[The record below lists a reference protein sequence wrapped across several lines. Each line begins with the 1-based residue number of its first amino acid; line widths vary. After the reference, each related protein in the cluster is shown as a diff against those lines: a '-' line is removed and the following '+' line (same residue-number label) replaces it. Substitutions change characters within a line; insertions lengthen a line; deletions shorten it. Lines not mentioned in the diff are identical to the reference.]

1 MDIHNCWFPQSF
13 DKTMTPTD
21 TTRMPRLAVDNL
33 AKTFILHNRGGR
45 RICGYRD
52 VSFSVYPGR
61 LLALTGPSG
70 SGKSSVMKSIYR
82 TYTPSRGSMRL
93 YNGKD
98 VVNLADCSASE
109 ILQHRRKSIGFVTQ
123 FLKILPRVTAL
134 DVVAQPLIES
144 GTEQEDAREQAA
156 NLLKLLGIR
165 KELFFVSPLTF
176 SGGEQQRVNI
186 ARGVISPKEL
196 LLLDEPTASLDEES
210 AERVLGLLDKLKEQG
225 IAMIAIF
232 HDRERMVK
240 VADEEYSL
248 GWRK

>member
-1 MDIHNCWFPQSF
+1 
-13 DKTMTPTD
+13 MTPTD
-21 TTRMPRLAVDNL
+21 TTLMPRLAVDNL
-33 AKTFILHNRGGR
+33 AKTFTLHNRGGR
-45 RICGYRD
+45 KICGYRE

-82 TYTPSRGSMRL
+82 TYTPSRGRMRL
-93 YNGKD
+93 YID
-98 VVNLADCSASE
+98 QEVVDLAACSASDM
-109 ILQHRRKSIGFVTQ
+109 LRYRRQSIGFVTQ
-123 FLKILPRVTAL
+123 FLKILPRVTSL
-134 DVVAQPLIES
+134 DVVAQPLMEA
-144 GTEQEDAREQAA
+144 GVGKEAAREQAA
-156 NLLKLLGIR
+156 ELLALLGIR

-186 ARGVISPKEL
+186 ARGVIAPKKL

-210 AERVLGLLDKLKEQG
+210 AERVLGLLDTLKEQG
-225 IAMIAIF
+225 IAMISIF

-248 GWRK
+248 IWRK